1 MRRVFGTGK
10 CGINRVLDSR
20 ICLQGGDYFFDVFIF
35 EILAENGEVKLI
47 DLPFCF

>member
-35 EILAENGEVKLI
+35 EILAENGEVKLV
-47 DLPFCF
+47 DVPFCF